1 MKAKLDK
8 TNAMRKLDA
17 MKLSY
22 REHTYTDTDAISGV
36 EVAAVLGQE
45 PDKVFKTLVTQGKSE
60 NYYVFMV
67 PVAEELDLKKAAK
80 AVGEKSIEMI
90 KSKDLLPLTGYV
102 HGGCS
107 PIGMKKFFP
116 TTIHETA
123 PLYDTIFSAAAGLD
137 SRSSCRLRTWKR
149 SFAWSARI
157 LLRNSYALYDLHFSS
172 SILKSQQRLAREE
185 AGFVVHFWY
194 SFCAFR
200 CRMSWAAS
208 MKDFSF

>member
-17 MKLSY
+17 MKISY

-45 PDKVFKTLVTQGKSE
+45 PDKVFKTLVTQGKSK

-107 PIGMKKFFP
+107 PIGMKKFFR

-123 PLYDTIFSAAAGLD
+123 PLYDTIFFSGG
-137 SRSSCRLRTWKR
+137 
-149 SFAWSARI
+149 RI
-157 LLRNSYALYDLHFSS
+157 GFQIELPFTDLEKVIRVECSD
-172 SILKSQQRLAREE
+172 IIKE
-185 AGFVVHFWY
+185 
-194 SFCAFR
+194 
-200 CRMSWAAS
+200 
-208 MKDFSF
+208 